1 MKGLRVDKDIEM
13 GEVVGIIGKELSK
26 DWMKKLNNINKL
38 ESNTTTAQYL
48 MSIFTSSSSTI

>member
-1 MKGLRVDKDIEM
+1 M